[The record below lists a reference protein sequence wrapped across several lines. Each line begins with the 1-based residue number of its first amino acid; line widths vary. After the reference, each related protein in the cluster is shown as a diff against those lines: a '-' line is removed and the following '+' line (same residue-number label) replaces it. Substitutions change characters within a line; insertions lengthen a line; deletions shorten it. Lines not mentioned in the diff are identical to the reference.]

1 MCQQQQL
8 EKQNQETSQEIHK
21 EGTGFSSDFEI
32 YIVVL
37 QIKNMSSHWFGQK
50 CQFLE
55 LFHWVTSEKQ
65 GFL

>member
-37 QIKNMSSHWFGQK
+37 DKKYELSLVWAKMS
-50 CQFLE
+50 
-55 LFHWVTSEKQ
+55 VP
-65 GFL
+65 